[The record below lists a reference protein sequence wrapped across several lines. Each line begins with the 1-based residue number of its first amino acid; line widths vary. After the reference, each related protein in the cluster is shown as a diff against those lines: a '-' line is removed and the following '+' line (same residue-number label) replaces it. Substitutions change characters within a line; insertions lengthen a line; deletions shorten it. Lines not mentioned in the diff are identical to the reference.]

1 MKPSQCL
8 ECGEPVSWFAR
19 ACARC
24 GAANPARRTLVVV
37 AAALVAVLVAGVV
50 ALTTVLLSERAPGTD
65 DFAWLSKAMEECDK
79 EAEKE
84 PALLHLMVIPLVD
97 EPRDDAGWRRAS
109 LNDIGNAIL
118 LSGENA
124 IAGLK
129 RGALRMSKEEYVLAV
144 RDEATGVIFRW
155 SPSVGVKRFVTKDAS
170 AVESFKVQ
178 FQKRDGTGGSE
189 WGAAFKRQA
198 GNCYWVNA
206 IIRS

>member
-1 MKPSQCL
+1 MNTSQCP
-8 ECGEPVSWFAR
+8 ECGEPVSWLAR
-19 ACARC
+19 VCARC
-24 GAANPARRTLVVV
+24 GAANPTRRTIMVV
-37 AAALVAVLVAGVV
+37 ASALSAVLVAGVV
-50 ALTTVLLSERAPGTD
+50 ALMTVLRTERTPEDG
-65 DFAWLSKAMEECDK
+65 DFAWLTKAMEDCDK

-84 PALLHLMVIPLVD
+84 TNLLHLMVIPLVD
-97 EPRDDAGWRRAS
+97 EPKDDAGWRRAS

-129 RGALRMSKEEYVLAV
+129 RGALRISREEYVLAV
-144 RDEATGVIFRW
+144 RDETSSTVFRW

-178 FQKRDGTGGSE
+178 FQKRDGTARDE
-189 WGAAFKRQA
+189 WGAAFKRQI

-206 IIRS
+206 IIRH